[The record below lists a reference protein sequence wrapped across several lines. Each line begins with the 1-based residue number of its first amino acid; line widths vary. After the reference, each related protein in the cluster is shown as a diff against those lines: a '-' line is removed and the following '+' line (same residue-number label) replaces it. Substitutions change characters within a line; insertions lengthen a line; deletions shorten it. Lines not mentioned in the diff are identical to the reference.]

1 MRRATSAGLCL
12 SAFTAAAM
20 IWSCTENPAEPAGSQ
35 GQRAHI
41 PLALATAST
50 ASGATLATDKDDYA
64 PGDMLRL
71 AGWGWQPGD
80 TLDIHLDQDPQ
91 NHPPVDWLVEV
102 DADGRFWDSTY
113 VVQESDLGV
122 TFALTATSRAT
133 GETTTAVF
141 FDFNLADAFINSVS
155 STTPPTNSSFTITAG
170 ASRTTGGGNTTN
182 PTWAGTSYAFNTTN
196 TAPSSGS
203 FQCLSP
209 AKPNPLVTVT
219 ATASPGTTGGSMTIP
234 TTGLARGTQ
243 YLFIKAEANTT
254 CNGSAS
260 NVSAGQLLTITG
272 PDLTILKTHTGNFT
286 RGSTGSYTI
295 HVSNVGEVATSGLV
309 TVSDVLP
316 SQFTFSSVTATNWS
330 CTTPAVGVNGTV
342 SCTRSDALAPSL
354 AYDDI
359 VLVVSVA
366 ASGGNNSPT
375 NTATVSNASDAGAGN
390 NSADDP
396 TTLNDAPATQ
406 LVFTTSAFNIAA
418 GACSPAIS
426 VQSRN
431 ATDQP
436 TNPSTAVTVNLT
448 STSAG
453 GTFYSNA
460 GCTTLISSVT
470 IPTNS
475 NHTPDFYYKD
485 TQGGTPTLTAADAAS
500 NLTSATQQETITQ
513 AATGT
518 TVTANKTSPQEF
530 GTSVTFTAAVKRTS
544 DNSAVTVGSVTFYD
558 GGTCAVPGT
567 QLQAATA
574 VNGSGQVPFTTTTL
588 SVAAHTIL
596 ACYGGTLAFT
606 SSSGTLAFTI
616 SLAATGTTVTANKT
630 SPQDA
635 GTSITFTATVK
646 RSSDAS
652 AVTAGSVT
660 FYDGGNCGTPGP
672 QLQAAAAVN
681 GSGQVPFTTTTLSA
695 AAHTILA
702 CYGGTTEFATSSGTL
717 AFTITD
723 VATTTTVTANKT
735 SPQEFGI
742 SITFTAAVKRSSD
755 NSAATAG
762 SVTFYDGGSCGSPGT
777 ELQAATAVNGS
788 GQVAFTTATLSIDD
802 HTILACYGGSAG
814 FAASSGTLAF
824 TITTVA
830 TTTEVTADKTSPQ
843 EFGTSITF
851 TASVKRASDNS
862 AVTTGSVT
870 FYEGGSCGT
879 PGPQL
884 QAGALVN
891 ASGAVT
897 FTTSTLSIADHI
909 ILACYGGTTVF
920 KASGDQMAFT
930 ITKIATS
937 TTVTANK
944 TSPQE
949 YGTSITFTASVKR
962 SSGNSVVTD
971 GQVAIYDGG
980 TCDIPG
986 TELKAATDVNG
997 SGQVSVTTSALDLGT
1012 HTILACYG
1020 GTEIYK
1026 TSSGT
1031 MSMQI
1036 TAVTT
1041 SATVTVTPSSQ
1052 QYSDK
1057 VELKAAI
1064 TPYDVE
1070 SQHLTGTVYF
1080 YVGSS
1085 AVTCGMSAPAGSVG
1099 NDGIADA
1106 DDGVGTYTYTIEKA
1120 AGSYTV
1126 TACFYSSSDYF
1137 KSSNNT
1143 GSLTVTKEDATLEFT
1158 NLPGSVL
1165 YTSNISFTVRV
1176 RESYANGVE
1185 PNPNPNNSLV
1195 AYGDISK
1202 IGTLSASLAG
1212 IINNST
1218 VNITCNSFVAGGS
1231 GYSSYRDFTCTN
1243 GPLAVDAYT
1252 VTVSVPGT
1260 NYYYT
1265 GSVDDAFNVYDP
1277 AAGFVTGGGTF
1288 SFGGNRVSFGLSFTY
1303 SNGAKSNLRGG
1314 MVVVRHLT
1322 GGGVCRIKSNSMNA
1336 PSVVNTTASMTGKGN
1351 YNCVDAYGN
1360 TTASAGNLSILTYV
1374 EDVAT
1379 SGAGA
1384 DVFFVGAGS
1393 SAPMLNMGSTPSGNT
1408 TTLTGGNIQVPQPGK
1423 K

>member
-1 MRRATSAGLCL
+1 MRRATSFGLCL
-12 SAFTAAAM
+12 SAAVAAFL
-20 IWSCTENPAEPAGSQ
+20 IGSCTEAPIEPTGSTAPA
-35 GQRAHI
+35 HV

-50 ASGATLATDKDDYA
+50 ASGAVLTTDKDDYV
-64 PGDMLRL
+64 PGDTLRL
-71 AGWGWQPGD
+71 AGWNWQPGD
-80 TLDIHLDQDPQ
+80 TIDFHLDEEPQ
-91 NHPPVDWLVEV
+91 NHPPVDWTVAADV
-102 DADGRFWDSTY
+102 DGRFWDSTY

-141 FDFNLADAFINSVS
+141 FDFNLANAFINSVS
-155 STTPPTNSSFTITAG
+155 SSTVPTNSSFTITAG
-170 ASRTTGGGNTTN
+170 ATRTTGGGGGN

-209 AKPNPLVTVT
+209 AKPNPSVSVT
-219 ATASPGTTGGSMTIP
+219 ATTTPGTDGGSMTIP
-234 TTGLARGTQ
+234 TTGLARGAQ

-260 NVSAGQLLTITG
+260 AVSAGQALTITG
-272 PDLTILKTHTGNFT
+272 PDLAILKTHTGNFT
-286 RGSTGSYTI
+286 RGSTGTYTI
-295 HVSNVGEVATSGLV
+295 TVSNVGEVATSGLV
-309 TVSDVLP
+309 TVSDALP
-316 SQFTFSSVTATNWS
+316 SQFSFSSVTATGWS
-330 CTTPAVGVNGTV
+330 CTTPAVGANGTV
-342 SCTRSDALAPSL
+342 TCTRSDALAAST
-354 AYDDI
+354 AYNDI

-366 ASGGNNSPT
+366 ESGGNNSPT
-375 NTATVSNASDAGAGN
+375 NTATVSNAGDAGAGN

-396 TTLNDAPATQ
+396 TTLEDAPATQ
-406 LVFTTSAFNIAA
+406 LVFTTGAFNIAA

-431 ATDQP
+431 ATNQP
-436 TNPSTAVTVNLT
+436 TNPSTTVTVNLT
-448 STSAG
+448 STSGG

-460 GCTTLISSVT
+460 GCTTVISSVT

-485 TQGGTPTLTAADAAS
+485 TQAGTPTLTAADAAA

-513 AATGT
+513 TATGT

-544 DNSAVTVGSVTFYD
+544 DNSAVDAGSVTFYD
-558 GGTCAVPGT
+558 GGTCGSPGT

-588 SVAAHTIL
+588 SAGAHTIL
-596 ACYGGTLAFT
+596 ACYGGTTEFDN
-606 SSSGTLAFTI
+606 SSGTLGFTI
-616 SLAATGTTVTANKT
+616 TDVATTTEVTANKT
-630 SPQDA
+630 SPQEF
-635 GTSITFTATVK
+635 GTSITFTAAVK
-646 RSSDAS
+646 RSSDDAP
-652 AVTAGSVT
+652 ATAGSVT
-660 FYDGGNCGTPGP
+660 FYDGGTCGTPGP
-672 QLQAAAAVN
+672 QLQAATALN
-681 GSGQVPFTTTTLSA
+681 GSGQVPFTTTTLSIA
-695 AAHTILA
+695 A
-702 CYGGTTEFATSSGTL
+702 
-717 AFTITD
+717 
-723 VATTTTVTANKT
+723 
-735 SPQEFGI
+735 
-742 SITFTAAVKRSSD
+742 
-755 NSAATAG
+755 
-762 SVTFYDGGSCGSPGT
+762 
-777 ELQAATAVNGS
+777 
-788 GQVAFTTATLSIDD
+788 

-830 TTTEVTADKTSPQ
+830 TTTEVTANKTSPQ

-851 TASVKRASDNS
+851 TASVERASDNS
-862 AVTTGSVT
+862 AVTAGSVT
-870 FYEGGSCGT
+870 FYDGGTCDT
-879 PGPQL
+879 PGSEL
-884 QAGALVN
+884 QAGAPVN
-891 ASGAVT
+891 GSGEVT
-897 FTTSTLSIADHI
+897 FTTSTLTIAVHT
-909 ILACYGGTTVF
+909 ILACYGGTSVF
-920 KASGDQMAFT
+920 EASSGTLSFT
-930 ITKIATS
+930 ITKVATT

-949 YGTSITFTASVKR
+949 FGTSITFTATVKR
-962 SSGNSVVTD
+962 TSDNSVVAD
-971 GQVAIYDGG
+971 GSIVIYDGG

-986 TELKAATDVNG
+986 TELKPATAVNG
-997 SGQVSVTTSALDLGT
+997 SGQVTLTTSTLDLGT

-1020 GTEIYK
+1020 GTAIYK

-1064 TPYDVE
+1064 TPFEVE
-1070 SQHLTGTVYF
+1070 SQQLTGTVYF

-1085 AVTCGMSAPAGSVG
+1085 AVTCGTSAPAGSVG
-1099 NDGIADA
+1099 SAGIADL
-1106 DDGVGTYTYTIEKA
+1106 DDGVGTYTYTIDKA
-1120 AGSYTV
+1120 ASSYTV
-1126 TACFYSSSDYF
+1126 TACFYSSSSYF
-1137 KSSNNT
+1137 KNSGNT
-1143 GSLTVTKEDATLEFT
+1143 GSLTVTREDATLEFT

-1165 YTSNISFTVRV
+1165 YTSSISFTVRV

-1218 VNITCNSFVAGGS
+1218 VNITCSSFVAGGS

-1243 GPLAVDAYT
+1243 APLAVDAYT

-1288 SFGGNRVSFGLSFTY
+1288 SYGGNRVSFGLSYTY
-1303 SNGAKSNLRGG
+1303 SNGAKSSLRGG

-1351 YNCVDAYGN
+1351 YNCVDANGN
-1360 TTASAGNLSILTYV
+1360 TTASAGNLSILAYV
-1374 EDVAT
+1374 EDLAT
-1379 SGAGA
+1379 SGAGW
-1384 DVFFVGAGS
+1384 DKFFVSGGS
-1393 SAPMLNMGSTPSGNT
+1393 SAPMLNMGSTPTGNT
-1408 TTLTGGNIQVPQPGK
+1408 AVLTGGNIQVPQPGK